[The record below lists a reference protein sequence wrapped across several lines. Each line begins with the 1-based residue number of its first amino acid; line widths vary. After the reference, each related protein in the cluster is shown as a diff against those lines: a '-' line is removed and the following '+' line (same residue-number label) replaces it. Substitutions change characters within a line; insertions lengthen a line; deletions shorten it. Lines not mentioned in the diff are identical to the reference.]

1 MKNNKVFLRQLF
13 KKHRSELTD
22 NEVKD
27 LNKAIFKNL
36 LKTELFK
43 KTYYHIYLSNS
54 LNNEVETDE
63 VIKLLFKKNKRV
75 YVPKIIGENLIHI
88 EINKNTTY
96 FENHFSIREPLST
109 NPSDP
114 RIFDVVFIPLLAYDK
129 SGERVGYGGGYYD
142 RFLLNTKKNVLKV
155 GLSFFEPVDKIL
167 NVEEHDIK
175 LDCVITPNIVYN
187 FT

>member
-1 MKNNKVFLRQLF
+1 MKNNKIFFRQLF

-36 LKTELFK
+36 LKTDLFK

-75 YVPKIIGENLIHI
+75 YVPKIMGENLIHI
-88 EINKNTTY
+88 EINKNTSY
-96 FENHFSIREPLST
+96 SENQFSVREPSSA
-109 NPSDP
+109 NSSDP
-114 RIFDVVFIPLLAYDK
+114 KIFDVVFIPLLAYDK

-155 GLSFFEPVDKIL
+155 GLSFYEPVEKIL

-175 LDCVITPNIVYN
+175 LDYVITPKIVYN

>member
-36 LKTELFK
+36 MKTDLLK
-43 KTYYHIYLSNS
+43 KTYYHIYLSNY

-75 YVPKIIGENLIHI
+75 YVPKIMGENLIHI
-88 EINKNTTY
+88 EINKNTSY
-96 FENHFSIREPLST
+96 SENQFSVREPSSANT
-109 NPSDP
+109 SDP
-114 RIFDVVFIPLLAYDK
+114 KIFDVVFIPLLAYDK

-142 RFLLNTKKNVLKV
+142 RFLLTRKRM
-155 GLSFFEPVDKIL
+155 F
-167 NVEEHDIK
+167 
-175 LDCVITPNIVYN
+175 
-187 FT
+187 

>member
-36 LKTELFK
+36 MKTDLLK
-43 KTYYHIYLSNS
+43 KTNYHIYLSNY

-114 RIFDVVFIPLLAYDK
+114 SIFDVVFIPLLAYDK
-129 SGERVGYGGGYYD
+129 SGERVGYGAGYYD

-155 GLSFFEPVDKIL
+155 GLSFFEPVEKIL

-175 LDCVITPNIVYN
+175 LDYVITPKIVYD

>member
-1 MKNNKVFLRQLF
+1 MKNNKIFFRQLF

-27 LNKAIFKNL
+27 LNKAIFINL
-36 LKTELFK
+36 LKTDLFK

-75 YVPKIIGENLIHI
+75 YVPKIMGENLIHI
-88 EINKNTTY
+88 EINKNTSY
-96 FENHFSIREPLST
+96 SENQFSVREPSSANT
-109 NPSDP
+109 SDP
-114 RIFDVVFIPLLAYDK
+114 KIFDVVFIPLLAYDK

-155 GLSFFEPVDKIL
+155 GLSFYEPVEKIL

-175 LDCVITPNIVYN
+175 LDYVITPKIVYN

>member
-1 MKNNKVFLRQLF
+1 MKNNKIFFRQLF

-36 LKTELFK
+36 MKTDLFK

-75 YVPKIIGENLIHI
+75 YVPKIIGKNLIHI
-88 EINKNTTY
+88 EINKDTTY
-96 FENHFSIREPLST
+96 SENQFSVREPSSANT
-109 NPSDP
+109 SDP
-114 RIFDVVFIPLLAYDK
+114 KIFDVVFIPLLAYDK
-129 SGERVGYGGGYYD
+129 SGQRVGYGGGYYD

-155 GLSFFEPVDKIL
+155 GLSFYEPVEKIL

-175 LDCVITPNIVYN
+175 LDYVITPKIVYN

>member
-36 LKTELFK
+36 MKTDLLK
-43 KTYYHIYLSNS
+43 KTYYHIYLSNY

-96 FENHFSIREPLST
+96 LENHFSIREPSSENT
-109 NPSDP
+109 SDP
-114 RIFDVVFIPLLAYDK
+114 KIFDVVFIPLLAYDK

-155 GLSFFEPVDKIL
+155 GLSFFEPVEKIL

-175 LDCVITPNIVYN
+175 LDYVITPKIVYN

>member
-13 KKHRSELTD
+13 KKHRSELAD

-36 LKTELFK
+36 MKTDLLK
-43 KTYYHIYLSNS
+43 KTNYHIYLSNY

-75 YVPKIIGENLIHI
+75 YVPKIMGENLIHI
-88 EINKNTTY
+88 EINKNTSY
-96 FENHFSIREPLST
+96 SENQFSVREPSSANT
-109 NPSDP
+109 SDP
-114 RIFDVVFIPLLAYDK
+114 KIFDVVFIPLLAYDK
-129 SGERVGYGGGYYD
+129 SGERVRYGGGYYD
-142 RFLLNTKKNVLKV
+142 RFLLNKKKNVLKV
-155 GLSFFEPVDKIL
+155 GLSFFEPVDEIL

-175 LDCVITPNIVYN
+175 LDYVITTNIVYN

>member
-1 MKNNKVFLRQLF
+1 MKNNKIFFRQLF

-75 YVPKIIGENLIHI
+75 YVPKIMDENLIHI
-88 EINKNTTY
+88 EINKNTSY
-96 FENHFSIREPLST
+96 SENQFSVREPSSANT
-109 NPSDP
+109 SDP
-114 RIFDVVFIPLLAYDK
+114 KIFDVVFIPLLAYDK

-155 GLSFFEPVDKIL
+155 GLSFYEPVEKIL

-175 LDCVITPNIVYN
+175 LDYVITPKIVYN

>member
-13 KKHRSELTD
+13 KKHRSELSD

-36 LKTELFK
+36 LKTDLFK

-75 YVPKIIGENLIHI
+75 YVPKIMGENLIHI

-96 FENHFSIREPLST
+96 SENHFSIREPSST
-109 NPSDP
+109 NTSDP
-114 RIFDVVFIPLLAYDK
+114 MIFDVVFIPLLAYDK

-155 GLSFFEPVDKIL
+155 GLSFFEPVDEIL
-167 NVEEHDIK
+167 DVEEHDIK
-175 LDCVITPNIVYN
+175 LDYVITPNRVYN

>member
-36 LKTELFK
+36 MKTDLLK

-75 YVPKIIGENLIHI
+75 YVPKIMGENLIHI
-88 EINKNTTY
+88 EINKNTSY
-96 FENHFSIREPLST
+96 SENQFSVREPSSANT
-109 NPSDP
+109 SDP
-114 RIFDVVFIPLLAYDK
+114 KIFDVVFIPLLAYDK

-155 GLSFFEPVDKIL
+155 GLSFYEPVEKIL

-175 LDCVITPNIVYN
+175 LDYVITPKIVYN

>member
-1 MKNNKVFLRQLF
+1 MKNNKVFFRQLF

-36 LKTELFK
+36 MKTDLFK
-43 KTYYHIYLSNS
+43 QTYYHIYLSNS

-63 VIKLLFKKNKRV
+63 VIKLLFKKNK
-75 YVPKIIGENLIHI
+75 
-88 EINKNTTY
+88 
-96 FENHFSIREPLST
+96 ENHFSIREPSST
-109 NPSDP
+109 NTSDP
-114 RIFDVVFIPLLAYDK
+114 MIFDVVFIPLLAYDK

-155 GLSFFEPVDKIL
+155 GLSFFEPVDEIL

-175 LDCVITPNIVYN
+175 LDYVITPNIVYN

>member
-36 LKTELFK
+36 LKTDLFK

-63 VIKLLFKKNKRV
+63 VIKLLFKK
-75 YVPKIIGENLIHI
+75 
-88 EINKNTTY
+88 
-96 FENHFSIREPLST
+96 
-109 NPSDP
+109 
-114 RIFDVVFIPLLAYDK
+114 
-129 SGERVGYGGGYYD
+129 
-142 RFLLNTKKNVLKV
+142 
-155 GLSFFEPVDKIL
+155 
-167 NVEEHDIK
+167 IK
-175 LDCVITPNIVYN
+175 EYMCQKLWVKT
-187 FT
+187 

>member
-1 MKNNKVFLRQLF
+1 
-13 KKHRSELTD
+13 
-22 NEVKD
+22 
-27 LNKAIFKNL
+27 
-36 LKTELFK
+36 
-43 KTYYHIYLSNS
+43 
-54 LNNEVETDE
+54 
-63 VIKLLFKKNKRV
+63 
-75 YVPKIIGENLIHI
+75 VPKIIGENLIHI

-155 GLSFFEPVDKIL
+155 GLSFFEPVEKIL

-175 LDCVITPNIVYN
+175 LDYVITPKIVYN

>member
-1 MKNNKVFLRQLF
+1 MKNNKVFFRQLF

-36 LKTELFK
+36 MKTDLLK
-43 KTYYHIYLSNS
+43 KTYYHIYLSNY

-88 EINKNTTY
+88 EINKDTTY
-96 FENHFSIREPLST
+96 SENHFSIREPSST
-109 NPSDP
+109 NTSDP
-114 RIFDVVFIPLLAYDK
+114 MIFDVVFIPLLAYDK

-155 GLSFFEPVDKIL
+155 GLSFFEPVEKIL

-175 LDCVITPNIVYN
+175 LDYVITPKIVYN